1 MKLKKSW
8 VLALVLSVMAA
19 VLVACG
25 GGGDTSKDSVN
36 KSSKKEVSLMESAEI
51 PSMDSKKG
59 TDGVSFT
66 AQNTVF
72 EGLYYLDK
80 DDKVQPGVAKA
91 DPEVNAEQTVYT
103 IKLRDDAKW
112 SNGTPVTANDFVY
125 SWRKIVDPKTAAEY
139 AVIFSGVVKNAT
151 QITAGE
157 MKPEELGVKAI
168 DDTTL
173 EVTLEQPVPYFHSL
187 LTFPTFYPQ
196 NEEYVEKQGTD
207 YAKDSDHM
215 IYNGAF
221 TMKGWTNTSKSW
233 SYEKNDKYWNKGDI
247 KLDKI
252 NLEVIKDPGSAV
264 NLYTTGKLDRATLSG
279 DYAKQKQNDKDFT
292 SNLDAFVYFLK
303 FNQKL
308 DGKQTIFANENVRKA
323 IATVI
328 NKETMVDTVLAN
340 GSQPIDGLVPAKFT
354 FNPKTQEDFRKESGD
369 LITYD
374 KAKAQEY
381 WKKAKQEL
389 GQDNITIE
397 FLGDDQE
404 FSKKMSEYIQNELE
418 TSLDGLKVN
427 IKTVPYKSRL
437 KLDETQQYELQLSRW
452 GPDYQDPSTFL
463 GVFETTSSYNR
474 SSYSNPEYDKLLKEA
489 ATTLATQPEARWNN
503 LLKAEKILISDDT
516 AIAPLYQN
524 GVAALQNPKM
534 SGFVSHLFGAP
545 YSYQWITIK

>member
-1 MKLKKSW
+1 MKLKKNW
-8 VLALVLSVMAA
+8 GLLLMLTIMTA

-25 GGGDTSKDSVN
+25 GGDTSKD
-36 KSSKKEVSLMESAEI
+36 EVSTSGKKTVNLMESAEI

-80 DDKVQPGVAKA
+80 DDQVQPGVAKA
-91 DPEVNAEQTVYT
+91 DPEINDDQTVYT

-112 SNGTPVTANDFVY
+112 SNGTSVTAKDFVY

-151 QITAGE
+151 KITNGE

-168 DDTTL
+168 DDNTL

-196 NEEYVEKQGTD
+196 NEEYVEKQGKD
-207 YAKDSDHM
+207 YAKDSEHM

-221 TMKGWTNTSKSW
+221 TMKDWNNTSKSW
-233 SYEKNDKYWNKGDI
+233 SYEKNNKYWNKGDI

-252 NLEVIKDPGSAV
+252 NLQVIKDPGSAV

-279 DYAKQKQNDKDFT
+279 DYAKQKQSDKDFT

-308 DGKQTIFANENVRKA
+308 DGKATIFANENARKA

-328 NKETMVDTVLAN
+328 DKETMVDTVLAN
-340 GSQPIDGLVPAKFT
+340 GSEPIDGLVPSKFT
-354 FNPKTQEDFRKESGD
+354 FNPETKEDFRKENGD
-369 LITYD
+369 LLTYD

-389 GQDNITIE
+389 GQDSITLE
-397 FLGDDQE
+397 FLSDDQE
-404 FSKKMSEYIQNELE
+404 FSKKMSEYIQNELQ
-418 TSLDGLKVN
+418 TSLDGLKIN

-437 KLDETQQYELQLSRW
+437 KLDETQDYELQLARW

-489 ATTLATQPEARWNN
+489 ATTLATKPEERWKA
-503 LLKAEKILISDDT
+503 LLQAEKILIEQDT
-516 AIAPLYQN
+516 GVAPLYQN

-534 SGFVSHLFGAP
+534 TGFVSHLFGAP
-545 YSYQWITIK
+545 YSYQWIEIK

>member
-1 MKLKKSW
+1 MKLKKNW
-8 VLALVLSVMAA
+8 GLLSMLTIMTA

-25 GGGDTSKDSVN
+25 GGDTSKD
-36 KSSKKEVSLMESAEI
+36 EVSTSGKKTVNLMESAEI

-80 DDKVQPGVAKA
+80 DDQVQPGVAKA
-91 DPEVNAEQTVYT
+91 DPEINDDQTVYT

-112 SNGTPVTANDFVY
+112 SNGTSVTAKDFVY

-151 QITAGE
+151 KITNGE

-168 DDTTL
+168 DDNTL

-196 NEEYVEKQGTD
+196 NEEYVEKQGKD
-207 YAKDSDHM
+207 YAKDSEHM

-221 TMKGWTNTSKSW
+221 TMKDWNNTSKSW
-233 SYEKNDKYWNKGDI
+233 SYEKNNKYWNKGDI

-252 NLEVIKDPGSAV
+252 NLQVIKDPGSAV

-279 DYAKQKQNDKDFT
+279 DYAKQKQSDKDFT

-308 DGKQTIFANENVRKA
+308 DGKATIFANENARKA

-328 NKETMVDTVLAN
+328 DKETMVDTVLAN
-340 GSQPIDGLVPAKFT
+340 GSEPIDGLVPSKFT
-354 FNPKTQEDFRKESGD
+354 FNPETKEDFRKENGD
-369 LITYD
+369 LLTYD

-389 GQDNITIE
+389 GQDSITLE
-397 FLGDDQE
+397 FLSDDQE
-404 FSKKMSEYIQNELE
+404 FSKKMSEYIQNELQ
-418 TSLDGLKVN
+418 TSLDGLKIN

-437 KLDETQQYELQLSRW
+437 KLDETQDYELQLARW

-489 ATTLATQPEARWNN
+489 ATTLATKPEERWKA
-503 LLKAEKILISDDT
+503 LLQAEKILIEQDT
-516 AIAPLYQN
+516 GVAPLYQN

-534 SGFVSHLFGAP
+534 TGFVSHLFGAP
-545 YSYQWITIK
+545 YSYQWIEIK